1 MSVDHEIHSY
11 GRVYMYTRDNPR
23 LPDMTI
29 TQQRRHLETV
39 VHQPR
44 HSPTLETQL
53 MVESCIRD
61 HGSFP
66 SKRALLR
73 ALPRQMEPPTLVTIL
88 KYLEAS
94 NKVFLSEDGSI
105 VWVFTDNPKFLR
117 LLKESPAIR
126 SRAH

>member
-1 MSVDHEIHSY
+1 
-11 GRVYMYTRDNPR
+11 
-23 LPDMTI
+23 
-29 TQQRRHLETV
+29 
-39 VHQPR
+39 
-44 HSPTLETQL
+44 
-53 MVESCIRD
+53 
-61 HGSFP
+61 
-66 SKRALLR
+66 
-73 ALPRQMEPPTLVTIL
+73 MEPPTLVTIL